1 MRLVDADNARECFGG
16 DGVTGAVMKRS
27 QKIIQMAV
35 AIREAASRITVSG
48 PNNWTQLLGIIHTA
62 ESIVT
67 EAGKEG
73 EHGG

>member
-1 MRLVDADNARECFGG
+1 MD
-16 DGVTGAVMKRS
+16 S

-62 ESIVT
+62 GSIVT

>member
-1 MRLVDADNARECFGG
+1 MD
-16 DGVTGAVMKRS
+16 S

-35 AIREAASRITVSG
+35 AIREASRITVSG